1 MFLFVILTIK
11 KVLKKILMKCSF
23 RENESLKKIGY
34 SVISEL
40 KFFVK

>member
-1 MFLFVILTIK
+1 MLIIEK
-11 KVLKKILMKCSF
+11 ILKKIVMKCSLK
-23 RENESLKKIGY
+23 ENESLKKIGY